1 MPTNT
6 SLTARQGETYELLR
20 TSPDGS
26 LRLWHDQGENPG
38 YKIVYHSETVW
49 FRPPTRHQW
58 RKDRADAIAMVE
70 AMAADV
76 GLTVAEPVKSAGISI
91 TGTAPRGPE
100 NREHL
105 AMLGRLYGEHVE
117 VAFGEGMEPKA
128 RPDRGRKTQ
137 P

>member
-6 SLTARQGETYELLR
+6 SLTARQDATYDLLL
-20 TSPDGS
+20 TSPDGE

-38 YKIVYHSETVW
+38 HKIVYEGETVW

-58 RKDRADAIAMVE
+58 RKDRADAIAMVQ

-76 GLTVAEPVKSAGISI
+76 GLIVAEPVKAAGIPI
-91 TGTAPRGPE
+91 TGRAPRGPE

-117 VAFGEGMEPKA
+117 VAFGEEPET
-128 RPDRGRKTQ
+128 RRTR
-137 P
+137 